1 MGDWFGYRE
10 LLEQWL
16 EAGTFE
22 GLELEVRSTAS

>member
-1 MGDWFGYRE
+1 MGDWFAYRQR
-10 LLEQWL
+10 LEEWL